1 MDNSSGA
8 LGEQYTAEY
17 LEKKGFEI
25 IQRNFHSRY
34 GEIDIIAGDSHYL
47 VFVEVKTRESGSL
60 VGPLEA
66 VTESKQRRVIKTA
79 MIYLRENPTK
89 LQPRFD
95 AAGVITKNGV
105 PVSIQ
110 YIPNA
115 FACEGFF

>member
-8 LGEQYTAEY
+8 SGEQYTVEY

-25 IQRNFHSRY
+25 VQRNYHSRF
-34 GEIDIIAGDSHYL
+34 GEIDIIARDSCYL
-47 VFVEVKTRESGSL
+47 IFTEVKTREIGSL

-66 VTESKQRRVIKTA
+66 VTVSKQRKIIKTA
-79 MIYLRENPTK
+79 LRYLQMNPTA

-95 AAGVITKNGV
+95 AAGIATKDGI

-115 FACEGFF
+115 FSCKGFF